1 MSEDEKAIS
10 TATSIIDEL
19 ERNFYYCPADI
30 AALRHV
36 LKLAS
41 VKPILDK
48 VADYPCTPN
57 DICQEC
63 QYNQDNGLYCVSGR
77 AKDALSQI
85 NKVMLFLE
93 NKEKENQHHDKD

>member
-1 MSEDEKAIS
+1 MTEDEKAIS
-10 TATSIIDEL
+10 TATTIIDEL

-48 VADYPCTPN
+48 VANYPCTAD

-63 QYNQDNGLYCVSGR
+63 QYHQDNGLYCVSGR
-77 AKDALSQI
+77 AKEALVQA
-85 NKVMLFLE
+85 NKVLLFI
-93 NKEKENQHHDKD
+93 KDKENNKND